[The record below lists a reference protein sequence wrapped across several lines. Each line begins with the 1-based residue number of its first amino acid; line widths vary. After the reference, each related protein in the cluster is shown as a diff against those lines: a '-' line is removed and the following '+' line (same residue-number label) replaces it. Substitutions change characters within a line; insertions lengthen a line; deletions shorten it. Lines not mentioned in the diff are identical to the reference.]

1 MGCKGGN
8 TYAVLSPYI
17 NPIYI
22 PMKTNKK
29 TDRVK
34 TRMIKM
40 HTKITGNFKILK

>member
-22 PMKTNKK
+22 PMNTNKK

-40 HTKITGNFKILK
+40 QIKITAILKF